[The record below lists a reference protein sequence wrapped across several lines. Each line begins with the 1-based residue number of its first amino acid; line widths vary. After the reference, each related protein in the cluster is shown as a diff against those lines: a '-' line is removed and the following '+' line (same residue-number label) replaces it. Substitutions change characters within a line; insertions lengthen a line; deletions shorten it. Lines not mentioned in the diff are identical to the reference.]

1 MPNAKNIQQ
10 VEELTEKLGK
20 AKAIYFTEYIGL
32 NVEDITSLRRDFHK
46 NDVDYQVAKN
56 TLIKLAAKNND

>member
-20 AKAIYFTEYIGL
+20 AKAIYFTEYRFECRRYNGPTSGFSQERCGL
-32 NVEDITSLRRDFHK
+32 SSRKKHLD
-46 NDVDYQVAKN
+46 
-56 TLIKLAAKNND
+56 

>member
-32 NVEDITSLRRDFHK
+32 NVEDITALRRDFHK
-46 NDVDYQVAKN
+46 NDVDYQVAKKH
-56 TLIKLAAKNND
+56 LD